1 MALLSLQGVTKRY
14 PGGIEALRQVSF
26 DVEEGEFLF
35 LAGPSGAGK
44 TTLLRLLVR
53 LEEATEGDILVFGRS
68 LRRIREASVPYLR
81 RNVGFVF
88 QDFRLLGDRT
98 VRDNVALG
106 LHILGLSRREVRSRV
121 DAALVDL
128 QLEPLAESLP
138 SMLSGGEQQRVA
150 IARALV
156 MHPPLLLADEPTGN
170 LDWDLSNETV
180 RLLARLNR
188 RGTTVIMATHDRFLL
203 REWPY
208 RTLWLHRGSLV
219 EDRPATTPTASG
231 AAEAP

>member
-1 MALLSLQGVTKRY
+1 MPLLSLQGVTKRY
-14 PGGIEALRQVSF
+14 PGGVEALRDVSF
-26 DVEEGEFLF
+26 EVEEGEFLF

-53 LEEATEGDILVFGRS
+53 LETATEGDILVFGRH
-68 LRRIREASVPYLR
+68 LMRIRESSVPYLR

-98 VRDNVALG
+98 GAANVALG
-106 LHILGLSRREVRSRV
+106 LHILGLSRREIRSRV
-121 DAALVDL
+121 EEALADL
-128 QLEPLAESLP
+128 QLDGLANSLP
-138 SMLSGGEQQRVA
+138 STLSGGEQQRVA

-170 LDWDLSNETV
+170 LDWELSNETV

-188 RGTTVIMATHDRFLL
+188 RGTTVMMATHDRFLL

-219 EDRPATTPTASG
+219 EDRPATTAPGNGEAS
-231 AAEAP
+231 

>member
-1 MALLSLQGVTKRY
+1 MPLLSLQGVTKRY
-14 PGGIEALRQVSF
+14 PGGVEALRDVSF
-26 DVEEGEFLF
+26 EVNEGEFLF

-53 LEEATEGDILVFGRS
+53 LEVATQGDILVFGRH
-68 LRRIREASVPYLR
+68 LQRIRESSVPYLR
-81 RNVGFVF
+81 RNIGFVF

-98 VRDNVALG
+98 VAENVALG
-106 LHILGLSRREVRSRV
+106 LHILGLTRREIRSRV
-121 DAALVDL
+121 EEALADL
-128 QLEPLAESLP
+128 QLEGLAASLP
-138 SMLSGGEQQRVA
+138 AALSGGEQQRVA

-208 RTLWLHRGSLV
+208 RTLWLHRGALV
-219 EDRPATTPTASG
+219 EDRPASPAPGSTEAS
-231 AAEAP
+231 